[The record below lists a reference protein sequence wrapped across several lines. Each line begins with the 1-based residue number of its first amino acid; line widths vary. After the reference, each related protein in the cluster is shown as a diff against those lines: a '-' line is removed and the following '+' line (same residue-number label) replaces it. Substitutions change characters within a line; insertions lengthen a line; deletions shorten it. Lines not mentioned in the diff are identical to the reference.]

1 MCCHVGASV
10 MRKHFVVRCDMNFHS
25 PSERPLRQRLLIVFG
40 TRPEALK
47 CFPVARAA
55 LQSPH
60 FDTQIC
66 VTAQHREMVDQ
77 VIALTGLPV
86 DYDLNVMSSGQTL
99 FDVTSKVLL
108 GMAEVLDRAKPD
120 IVMVQGDTTTA
131 MTAALAAFYK
141 RIPVAHIEAG
151 LRSHNIDSPFPEE
164 LNRLIAGNIAT
175 WHFAPTPEARD
186 NLVAEGKDPAKIFV
200 TGNTV
205 IDTLLHFSSAMDAD
219 RPLRD
224 ALAARFPFLD
234 SKRKLILVTG
244 HRRENFDGG
253 IERIC
258 TALKLLATRG
268 DVQIVYPVH
277 PNPNVRGVVHAALG
291 GVPNI
296 HLIDPQ
302 DYLPFLYLQKQSY
315 LVLTDSGGVQE
326 EAPSLGKPVLVMR
339 ENTERPEGV
348 AAGTARLVGTDIE
361 QIVLNAT
368 RLLDDPAAYRG
379 MAETHNPYGD
389 GRASARIVEELSRH
403 V

>member
-1 MCCHVGASV
+1 
-10 MRKHFVVRCDMNFHS
+10 MNFHS
-25 PSERPLRQRLLIVFG
+25 PPRRPDRQRLLIVFG

-47 CFPVARAA
+47 CFPVAQAA
-55 LQSPH
+55 LSSPH

-77 VIALTGLPV
+77 VIALTGMPV
-86 DYDLNVMSSGQTL
+86 DYDLNVMSPGQTL

-108 GMAEVLDRAKPD
+108 GMAEVLDKAKPD

-175 WHFAPTPEARD
+175 WHFAPTSEARD
-186 NLVAEGKDPAKIFV
+186 NLVAEGKDPARIFV

-205 IDTLLHFSSAMDAD
+205 IDTLLHFSGAMDD
-219 RPLRD
+219 NRLMRD
-224 ALAARFPFLD
+224 ELAARFPFLD
-234 SKRKLILVTG
+234 QSKKLILVTG

-258 TALKLLATRG
+258 TALKVLATRG

-277 PNPNVRGVVHAALG
+277 PNPNVRSVVNAELG

-348 AAGTARLVGTDIE
+348 AAGTARLVGTDVELI
-361 QIVLNAT
+361 LFNAT

-379 MAETHNPYGD
+379 MAEKHNPYGD

>member
-1 MCCHVGASV
+1 
-10 MRKHFVVRCDMNFHS
+10 MNFHS
-25 PSERPLRQRLLIVFG
+25 PPRRPDRQRLLIVFG

-47 CFPVARAA
+47 CFPVAQAA
-55 LQSPH
+55 LASPH
-60 FDTQIC
+60 FDTQLC

-77 VIALTGLPV
+77 VIALTGMPV
-86 DYDLNVMSSGQTL
+86 DYDLNVMSPGQTL

-108 GMAEVLDRAKPD
+108 GMSEVLDKAKPD

-175 WHFAPTPEARD
+175 WHFAPTSEARD
-186 NLVAEGKDPAKIFV
+186 NLVAEGKDAARIFV

-205 IDTLLHFSSAMDAD
+205 IDTLLHFSEAMDHD
-219 RPLRD
+219 RLMRD
-224 ALAARFPFLD
+224 ELAARFPFLD
-234 SKRKLILVTG
+234 RNKRLILVTG

-258 TALKLLATRG
+258 TALKVLATRG

-277 PNPNVRGVVHAALG
+277 PNPNVRSVVNAALG

-348 AAGTARLVGTDIE
+348 AAGTARLVGTDVELI
-361 QIVLNAT
+361 LSNAT

-379 MAETHNPYGD
+379 MAEKHNPYGD

>member
-1 MCCHVGASV
+1 MSTVSHSKSHGK
-10 MRKHFVVRCDMNFHS
+10 RK
-25 PSERPLRQRLLIVFG
+25 LLIVFG

-55 LQSPH
+55 LAHPD
-60 FDTQIC
+60 FITEIC
-66 VTAQHREMVDQ
+66 VTGQHREMVAQ
-77 VIALTGLPV
+77 VIELTGLPV
-86 DYDLNVMSSGQTL
+86 HHDLDIMQPGQTL
-99 FDVTSKVLL
+99 FDVTSRVLL
-108 GMAEVLDRAKPD
+108 GMADVLDKAKPD
-120 IVMVQGDTTTA
+120 IVLVQGDTTTA

-151 LRSHNIDSPFPEE
+151 LRSHNINSPFPEE
-164 LNRLIAGNIAT
+164 LNRKIAGDIAT
-175 WHFAPTPEARD
+175 WHFAPTAEARD
-186 NLVAEGKDPAKIFV
+186 NLLAEGKAANTIFV

-205 IDTLLHFSSAMDAD
+205 IDTLLHFSSEIDAD
-219 RPLRD
+219 AAMNAR
-224 ALAARFPFLD
+224 LAARFPFID
-234 SKRKLILVTG
+234 PTRKMILVTG

-253 IERIC
+253 IQRIC
-258 TALKLLATRG
+258 SALKTLAMRK

-277 PNPNVRGVVHAALG
+277 PNPNVRLVVDKELG
-291 GVPNI
+291 GVANI

-361 QIVLNAT
+361 KILSNANS
-368 RLLDDPAAYRG
+368 LLDDESVYRG
-379 MAETHNPYGD
+379 MAERYNPYGD
-389 GRASARIVEELSRH
+389 GRAAIRIIEELQH
-403 V
+403 HG

>member
-1 MCCHVGASV
+1 MNAASPDTAPS
-10 MRKHFVVRCDMNFHS
+10 RKK
-25 PSERPLRQRLLIVFG
+25 LLIVFG

-55 LQSPH
+55 LAHPG
-60 FDTQIC
+60 FVTEIC
-66 VTAQHREMVDQ
+66 VTGQHREMVDQ
-77 VIALTGLPV
+77 VIELTGLPV
-86 DYDLNVMSSGQTL
+86 HHDLDIMQPGQTL
-99 FDVTSKVLL
+99 FDVTSRVLL
-108 GMAEVLDRAKPD
+108 GMADVLDKAKPD
-120 IVMVQGDTTTA
+120 IVLVQGDTTTA

-151 LRSHNIDSPFPEE
+151 LRSHDINSPFPEE
-164 LNRLIAGNIAT
+164 LNRKIAGNIAT
-175 WHFAPTPEARD
+175 WHFAPTAEARD
-186 NLVAEGKDPAKIFV
+186 NLLAEGKAADTIFV

-205 IDTLLHFSSAMDAD
+205 IDTLLHFSDEIDAD
-219 RPLRD
+219 
-224 ALAARFPFLD
+224 AEMNAKFAARFPFID
-234 SKRKLILVTG
+234 PTRKMILVTG

-253 IERIC
+253 IQRIC
-258 TALKLLATRG
+258 GALKTLAMRE

-277 PNPNVRGVVHAALG
+277 PNPNIRRVVDEELAGVQ
-291 GVPNI
+291 NI

-361 QIVLNAT
+361 KILSNANS
-368 RLLDDPAAYRG
+368 LLDDERVYRG
-379 MAETHNPYGD
+379 MAERHNPYGD
-389 GRASARIVEELSRH
+389 GRAAIRIIEELQH
-403 V
+403 HG

>member
-1 MCCHVGASV
+1 
-10 MRKHFVVRCDMNFHS
+10 MNFA
-25 PSERPLRQRLLIVFG
+25 RPVRRQRLLIVFG

-55 LQSPH
+55 LDSAG
-60 FDTQIC
+60 FDTRIC
-66 VTAQHREMVDQ
+66 VTAQHRDMVDQ
-77 VIALTGLPV
+77 VIDLTGLPV
-86 DYDLNVMSSGQTL
+86 HYDLDIMTPGQSL
-99 FDVTSKVLL
+99 FDVTARVLTGMEKVL
-108 GMAEVLDRAKPD
+108 ADATPD
-120 IVMVQGDTTTA
+120 IVAVQGDTTTA
-131 MTAALAAFYK
+131 MTAALAAFYR

-164 LNRLIAGNIAT
+164 LNRKIAGDIAT
-175 WHFAPTPEARD
+175 WHFAPTAAARD
-186 NLVAEGKDPAKIFV
+186 NLIAEGKNPTRIFV

-205 IDTLLHFSSAMDAD
+205 IDTLLHFSQAIDHDTTM
-219 RPLRD
+219 RD
-224 ALAARFPFLD
+224 ELAARFPFLD
-234 SKRKLILVTG
+234 RNKRLILVTG

-258 TALKLLATRG
+258 TALRTLATRG

-277 PNPNVRGVVHAALG
+277 PNPNVRNVVAAQLEN
-291 GVPNI
+291 VPNI
-296 HLIDPQ
+296 FLIDPQ

-348 AAGTARLVGTDIE
+348 AAGTARLVGTDVDKI
-361 QIVLNAT
+361 IANAT

-379 MAETHNPYGD
+379 MAEQHNPYGD
-389 GRASARIVEELSRH
+389 GRASARIVEELLRH
-403 V
+403 A

>member
-1 MCCHVGASV
+1 
-10 MRKHFVVRCDMNFHS
+10 MNFHS
-25 PSERPLRQRLLIVFG
+25 LPERPRRLKLLIVFG

-47 CFPVARAA
+47 CFPVAMAA
-55 LQSPH
+55 IENPLI
-60 FDTQIC
+60 DTEIC
-66 VTAQHREMVDQ
+66 VTAQHREMVDG
-77 VIALTGLPV
+77 VIALTGMPV
-86 DYDLNVMSSGQTL
+86 DYDLNIMSHGQTL
-99 FDVTSKVLL
+99 FDVTAKVLK
-108 GMAEVLDRAKPD
+108 GMEAVLDKSKPD

-141 RIPVAHIEAG
+141 RIRVAHIEAG

-175 WHFAPTPEARD
+175 WHFAPTAEARD
-186 NLVAEGKDPAKIFV
+186 NLIREGKNPNAIFV

-205 IDTLLHFSSAMDAD
+205 IDTLLHFSGSIDKNDNVSAE
-219 RPLRD
+219 
-224 ALAARFPFLD
+224 LASRFPFLD
-234 SKRKLILVTG
+234 ASKKLILVTG

-253 IERIC
+253 IQRIC

-277 PNPNVRGVVHAALG
+277 PNPNVRGVVEAELG
-291 GVPNI
+291 GTPNV

-302 DYLPFLYLQKQSY
+302 DYLPFLYLQKRSY

-361 QIVLNAT
+361 TILTNAN

-389 GRASARIVEELSRH
+389 GRASTRIVEELLRH

>member
-1 MCCHVGASV
+1 
-10 MRKHFVVRCDMNFHS
+10 MNFHS
-25 PSERPLRQRLLIVFG
+25 LPERPRRQRLLIVFG

-47 CFPVARAA
+47 CFPVAQAA

-86 DYDLNVMSSGQTL
+86 DYDLNVMSPGQTL

-108 GMAEVLDRAKPD
+108 GMAEVLDKAKPD

-175 WHFAPTPEARD
+175 WHFAPTAEARE
-186 NLVAEGKDPAKIFV
+186 NLIAEGKDPATIFV

-205 IDTLLHFSSAMDAD
+205 IDTLLHFSGTLDQDELLSAE
-219 RPLRD
+219 
-224 ALAARFPFLD
+224 LAARFPFLD
-234 SKRKLILVTG
+234 SKKKLILVTG

-258 TALKLLATRG
+258 TALKVLAARA

-277 PNPNVRGVVHAALG
+277 PNPNVRGVVSAALD

-348 AAGTARLVGTDIE
+348 AAGTARLVGTDID

-368 RLLDDPAAYRG
+368 RLLDDQAAYRG
-379 MAETHNPYGD
+379 MAERHNPYGD